1 MARRSGSINSAFSS
15 NRGRGGK
22 RGGSGPISAPVG
34 GKTGAAVRFGPDNCT
49 YMVGG
54 ASPLSMD
61 LGVAVLGSALYKAV
75 QLPLGH
81 APIPTT
87 GDFFVGMFFRTSA
100 RGGNAVETLLGRQGL
115 NTNALPGGTLTITN
129 PNTVDVTA
137 AINKRTLTA
146 CGNFALSSANGGSWN
161 VWKSGVTI
169 TAITLDPDTEY
180 LMLVGNRDLGT
191 TDQGRLIVVR
201 CSDGAVMSGGVVD
214 APATSTKA
222 NRPVTNNTMWD
233 QIGAGGAGTQAIF
246 NMFVVTNPVAS
257 DTITIN
263 GVVITFV
270 ASGATGNQIN
280 IGASAAL
287 TAAAINTFINANSNA
302 LSFTSTVSTTT
313 VAMAAKGTA
322 PGAAIGAK
330 GNLLTANSSSSKIA
344 YDKGMITLTALP
356 VAGETFVVN
365 GVTIT
370 FVASGATGNQIN
382 IQAAS
387 AASTAII
394 ITATAVATFFNANF
408 AALGITTGQSVGSFN
423 RVYFRA
429 TTPGITCTTGASL
442 TYNASPTLGSASV
455 SGFGGS
461 VSDYFAVKGN
471 AGTFP
476 TTTQAQAIAQG
487 QVDIG
492 SIVAYLDPG
501 AANGVTCQ
509 YYNKLDPATAVA
521 GVMPPTIGSGGATM
535 VGNFVTGDAP
545 IRKPSALTLD
555 RLGPYYVFPL
565 QQQATSGLA
574 WFEGSAPAGTAV
586 TCKLKYLSGGTS
598 ASVTVIADSTGRYKA
613 SIRSPWKAAF
623 TRYVSVAAD
632 LFNYIDEQAPMD
644 LGVVFHT
651 FTQSEGNILWSAALD
666 FSWTQVM
673 GVGGIVN
680 SVAGVAAPLGNPAT
694 GPWASMHGVFAGGN
708 GGTAVNEG
716 SFMAATPQLVSG
728 AGTPG
733 DGMTQAMAYVISK
746 LGCSVMGVPAG
757 HSGTSVEAF
766 IFDRLACHPATP
778 PTVTNAGGFT
788 YTFTLALTQTE
799 LRRLYPAYPN
809 IILAQPLI
817 NQVLPGSV
825 TITLPDGSVIT
836 DVSGGS
842 NTAGTFQVVSGPATI
857 TSSSITYGS
866 STLASN
872 GACSITFGQAHAGPW
887 TDMKWTTK
895 QETQD
900 GSYVP
905 RSGTGLTGWTN
916 KDAVSANFSKAFKY
930 GCTTGI
936 YFQWTN
942 NLGEGGTT
950 TAFADSMG
958 AKIDIWRNYVKTFF
972 NPGLEPGLSDNF
984 PIIVTPKGRDSQNVA
999 GTVGNLDVARQG
1011 AQLLWN
1017 GSGYAG
1023 SFTWAFP
1030 GSWTLDT
1037 LMNSASSPHEMDLD
1051 RGIFRMGRR
1060 FGTDLVACYKN
1071 DRTVNQ
1077 GPSWGTP
1084 ILTTSNTII
1093 EIPAVFHGADT
1104 ALAVNA
1110 TDGNANALDEW
1121 YTGIGS
1127 TPLLVLN
1134 DALSIARIKS
1144 GGQSVE
1150 LVRLSGTWTT
1160 TQLNNTRYLIGPPG
1174 TGADMP
1180 HSLLYGNGG
1189 GFGST
1194 EPGNMADPKFS

>member
-1 MARRSGSINSAFSS
+1 MVVRSNVINNTFGI
-15 NRGRGGK
+15 NRGRSSR
-22 RGGSGPISAPVG
+22 RGGVGVIAVPAG

-49 YMVGG
+49 YSVSG
-54 ASPLSMD
+54 ASPISMD
-61 LGVAVLGSALYKAV
+61 LGIPVLGAAGYKAV
-75 QLPLGH
+75 QLPIGH
-81 APIPTT
+81 APIPTA

-100 RGGNAVETLLGRQGL
+100 RGGNATETLLGRQGL
-115 NTNALPGGTLTITN
+115 NTNAIPGGTLTITN
-129 PNTVDVTA
+129 PNTLDITA
-137 AINKRTLTA
+137 SINKRTLTN
-146 CGNFALSSANGGSWN
+146 CGNFQISSANGGSWN
-161 VWKSGVTI
+161 VWKSGVLI
-169 TAITLDPDTEY
+169 SAITLDPDTDY

-191 TDQGRLIVVR
+191 NDQGRLIVVR
-201 CSDGAVMSGGVVD
+201 CKDGVVISGGVID
-214 APATSTKA
+214 APATSVKA

-233 QIGAGGAGTQAIF
+233 QIGAGGAGVQAVF

-270 ASGATGNQIN
+270 ASGAAGNQIN
-280 IGASAAL
+280 IGASATA
-287 TAAAINTFINANSNA
+287 TAAAINTFINANANA

-313 VAMAAKGTA
+313 VTLVAKATA
-322 PGAAIGAK
+322 PGASIGAK
-330 GNLLTANSSSSKIA
+330 GNLLTSNSSSSKIA

-387 AASTAII
+387 AASTAITV
-394 ITATAVATFFNANF
+394 TATAVATFFNANF
-408 AALGITTGQSVGSFN
+408 AALGITTGLSVGSFN
-423 RVYFRA
+423 RVNFRA

-442 TYNASPTLGSASV
+442 TYNASPTQGSSSL

-476 TTTQAQAIAQG
+476 TTGQAQAIAQG
-487 QVDIG
+487 QVDIAN
-492 SIVAYLDPG
+492 IVAYLDPG
-501 AANGVTCQ
+501 ATNGVVCQ
-509 YYNKLDPATAVA
+509 YYNKLDPAIAIA
-521 GVMPPTIGSGGATM
+521 GAIAPTIGSGNA
-535 VGNFVTGDAP
+535 VLIGNYIPGDAP
-545 IRKPSALTLD
+545 IKKPSALTLD
-555 RLGPYYVFPL
+555 KLGPYYVFPL
-565 QQQATSGLA
+565 VQQATSGLV
-574 WFEGSAPAGTAV
+574 WFEGNAPSGTVV

-598 ASVTVIADSTGRYKA
+598 AKVSVIANSSGRYKA

-623 TRYVSVAAD
+623 TRYVNVSHD
-632 LFNYIDEQAPMD
+632 TFNYIDEQAQMD
-644 LGVVFHT
+644 VGIVFQT
-651 FTQSEGNILWSAALD
+651 FTQSEGNILWNTVLD
-666 FSWTQVM
+666 YSWSQIT
-673 GVGGIVN
+673 GVGGVVN
-680 SVAGVAAPLGNPAT
+680 TVAGIAAPLGTPST
-694 GPWASMHGVFAGGN
+694 GPWASTHGVFVGGN
-708 GGTAVNEG
+708 GGVTVAEP
-716 SFMAATPQLVSG
+716 SFMSATPQLVSG
-728 AGTPG
+728 AGIPG
-733 DGMTQAMAYVISK
+733 DGFTQAMAYVISK

-757 HSGTSVEAF
+757 HSGTSIEAF
-766 IFDRLACHPATP
+766 IFDRVVCNPVTP
-778 PTVTNAGGFT
+778 PTVTNTGGFT
-788 YTFTLALTQTE
+788 YTFQLALTQTE
-799 LRRLYPAYPN
+799 IRRLYPAYPN
-809 IILAQPLI
+809 ILLANPII

-825 TITLPDGSVIT
+825 TITLPDGSIIT

-842 NTAGTFQVVSGPATI
+842 NAAGTYQVTSGAATI
-857 TSSSITYGS
+857 TSSSITY
-866 STLASN
+866 ASATT
-872 GACSITFGQAHAGPW
+872 GLCGTCSITFGQAHAGPW
-887 TDMKWTTK
+887 TSMQWTTK

-900 GSYVP
+900 GTYSS
-905 RSGTGLTGWTN
+905 RSGTGLTGSTN
-916 KDAVSANFSKAFKY
+916 KDAIVTNFSSALKY

-950 TAFADSMG
+950 TGFADSMG
-958 AKIDIWRNYVKTFF
+958 AKIDIWRNYIKTFF
-972 NPGLEPGLSDNF
+972 NAGLEPGLSDNF
-984 PIIVTPKGRDSQNVA
+984 PIIIAPKGHDSQNPA
-999 GTVGNLDVARQG
+999 GTVGTLDVARQG

-1037 LMNSASSPHEMDLD
+1037 LMNAASSPHEMDTD

-1071 DRTVNQ
+1071 DHTVNQ

-1084 ILTTSNTII
+1084 FLTTSNTII

-1110 TDGNANALDEW
+1110 TDGNASALDEW
-1121 YTGIGS
+1121 YTGTGS

-1134 DALSIARIKS
+1134 DALSIARIKA
-1144 GGQSVE
+1144 GGLSVE
-1150 LVRLSGTWTT
+1150 LVRLSGTWTG
-1160 TQLNNTRYLIGPPG
+1160 TQVANTRYLIGPPG
-1174 TGADMP
+1174 TGAVGP
-1180 HSLLYGNGG
+1180 LSLLYGNGG

-1194 EPGNMADPKFS
+1194 EPGNMAEPKFS